1 MVVNL
6 SDFNSHKHK
15 ELTVHTQGVTDN
27 TVRLTSSKLVKLA
40 AIFHDLGKLN
50 PNFQDKLFGRPP
62 KGYGNHAYL
71 SAYGIFCFH
80 GKNQA
85 WVRDY
90 IGEKDFNFHFLA
102 LVVII
107 AKHHGNLPNFDSPLG
122 GLDSKE
128 CKALFEFIETNDN
141 LPIYEFIKHF
151 EPTVGDFS
159 LSKVIKNQQLF
170 MSLGLSGLKS
180 KPSNPLD
187 LFLTTQFD
195 FSCLIQSDKIDAGDY
210 ALDRSAVITFSNTY
224 QENINNYLD
233 KLKERKNGNIELNAL
248 RTQIRLEAN
257 QNLQSQLQKKERVFA
272 LTSATGSGKTLML
285 LSLAGTIIE
294 ETKQQLRVI
303 YSIPFLSITEQ
314 VEKECLSIFG
324 NKFVQR
330 IDSKSENSE
339 FQKLQ
344 EAADQ
349 GVDVD
354 KDVITAYFKEDI
366 FSYPFVITT
375 FVRFFETLMSN
386 RNTTLLK
393 LPSFSNSIF
402 LIDEIQSLPPRLYSF
417 FVAHLDAFCKK
428 NNSYAVVSTATMP
441 NFSVPDEAQQ
451 LFTPFN
457 YKRPS
462 ELLSFNYFKNDLF
475 NRYTINQK
483 KEGVSIDDLTR
494 LIIKEEQST
503 LVILNTIDDSKD
515 LYNALNEHFSSTEL
529 LLLNTHFTP
538 NDRKEKV
545 KIAKERLEN
554 KQRIILVS
562 TQLIEAGVDI
572 DFPVLYRD
580 MAILPSIIQSAGRC
594 NRNGKLPS
602 GKVLLFNLHNRDKNR
617 SELIYR
623 GKDRVLLKNT
633 INALKENTYSETSLF
648 DVQKNYFNFINT
660 NLIFGE
666 HDQKNPEVKI
676 NFVRD
681 INEINFDTIGKFRLI
696 DEDIYGEEFKCYVR
710 KDVNDTEFDF
720 LISENKKLNYILST
734 DGRNYAKVKIQKI
747 AIENHLKKMS
757 GQILQVRIKKEY
769 IKPAFINQH
778 FDLFEVDSL
787 DYSFEKGLSLDSGNL
802 II

>member
-1 MVVNL
+1 MVVDL

-27 TVRLTSSKLVKLA
+27 TVRLTSSKLAKLA

-71 SAYGIFCFH
+71 SAYGIFCFY
-80 GKNQA
+80 GTNQA
-85 WVRDY
+85 WVKDY

-102 LVVII
+102 LIVII
-107 AKHHGNLPNFDSPLG
+107 AKHHGNLPNFELPIG
-122 GLDSKE
+122 GHDSKE

-141 LPIYEFIKHF
+141 LPINEFIKYF
-151 EPTVGDFS
+151 EPTIGDFNF
-159 LSKVIKNQQLF
+159 SKGVKNQQNF
-170 MSLGLSGLKS
+170 MSFGLSGLKS

-187 LFLTTQFD
+187 LFLSTQFD
-195 FSCLIQSDKIDAGDY
+195 FSCLIQSDKTDAGDY
-210 ALDRSAVITFSNTY
+210 ALDRNAINTFSTTY
-224 QENINNYLD
+224 QGKINEYLEN
-233 KLKERKNGNIELNAL
+233 LKQRKNGNIELNAL
-248 RTQIRLEAN
+248 RTQIRIEAN
-257 QNLQSQLQKKERVFA
+257 ENLKSHLQKKERVFA

-294 ETKQQLRVI
+294 ETKQPLRVI

-314 VEKECLSIFG
+314 VEKECLAIFG
-324 NKFVQR
+324 NDFVQR

-349 GVDVD
+349 GVEVD
-354 KDVITAYFKEDI
+354 KDLITAYFKEDI

-386 RNTTLLK
+386 RNATLLK
-393 LPSFSNSIF
+393 LPSFSNCIF

-417 FVAHLDAFCKK
+417 FVAYLDAFCKK

-441 NFSVPDEAQQ
+441 SFTVPNGEAQA
-451 LFTPFN
+451 LFLPFE
-457 YKRPS
+457 YKTPS
-462 ELLSFNYFKNDLF
+462 ELLSFDYFKHDLF

-483 KEGVSIDDLTR
+483 KNIVNIEDLTK
-494 LIIKEEQST
+494 LVIDENQSI

-515 LYNALNEHFSSTEL
+515 LYDALNQHFSKDEL
-529 LLLNTHFTP
+529 FLLNTHFTP
-538 NDRKEKV
+538 NDRKEKI
-545 KIAKERLEN
+545 KIAKERLYNE
-554 KQRIILVS
+554 QGIILVS

-580 MAILPSIIQSAGRC
+580 MAILPSIVQSAGRC

-602 GKVLLFNLHNRDKNR
+602 GKVVLFNLHNRDKNR
-617 SELIYR
+617 AELIYR
-623 GKDRVLLKNT
+623 GKDKVLLENT
-633 INALKENTYSETSLF
+633 LKALKENEYSETSLF
-648 DVQKNYFNFINT
+648 DVQKNYFNFINK

-666 HDQKNPEVKI
+666 HEQKKPEVKI

-681 INEINFDTIGKFRLI
+681 INEINFETIGKFRLI
-696 DEDIYGEEFKCYVR
+696 DEDVYGEEFKCYVR
-710 KDVNDTEFDF
+710 KDANDNAFDI
-720 LISENKKLNYILST
+720 LLEENKKLKYILAT
-734 DGRNYAKVKIQKI
+734 DGKNYAKVKLQKI

-757 GQILQVRIKKEY
+757 GQILQVRIKKGQS
-769 IKPAFINQH
+769 KPPFLNQH
-778 FDLFEVDSL
+778 FELFEISNS
-787 DYSFEKGLSLDSGNL
+787 DYSFEKGVDLNGCIL
-802 II
+802 